1 MKFYVMG
8 GMWSRFFVMGSYV
21 ESCAIG
27 GMWGEF
33 YVTGGMW

>member
-1 MKFYVMG
+1 MVCGRDFCD
-8 GMWSRFFVMGSYV
+8 GSYV

-33 YVTGGMW
+33 DVMGGMW